1 MKRDIQRNEYGH
13 ATGYDFPGIEE
24 AIAATNAL
32 HTEPADHK
40 PAPLSFFSPS
50 QLISYEPDPRDFLVG
65 DCHIMRGA
73 VFVIGGQPG
82 VGKSRAA
89 TELAICGATGRSW
102 LGLPVH
108 SRFKTMIIQSE
119 NGRYRLKG
127 EYTARGGVAQ
137 IDEHILVSE
146 PPPFGMSF
154 GDGRFREALI
164 QIVGTFKPDVVLID
178 PWNAA
183 AKDDSQKD
191 YRATFDLI
199 LDVLPKGEDK
209 PAIGI
214 VAHTR
219 KPKSDEKRT
228 GGSAMMHLLA
238 GSHLLSSV
246 PRSVF
251 IMVPA
256 DDRDDTCNQV
266 VWLNPKNN
274 DGEVIDRSAW
284 FRNADGFTQDNE
296 FDWSAFDKP
305 PSARRCMSEESIRD
319 AIKDG
324 TWDRKAA
331 IERLMKSSGLGEK
344 ACRNALNPESK
355 FSHLFVIEDDKWIR
369 LAA

>member
-1 MKRDIQRNEYGH
+1 
-13 ATGYDFPGIEE
+13 
-24 AIAATNAL
+24 
-32 HTEPADHK
+32 
-40 PAPLSFFSPS
+40 
-50 QLISYEPDPRDFLVG
+50 
-65 DCHIMRGA
+65 
-73 VFVIGGQPG
+73 
-82 VGKSRAA
+82 
-89 TELAICGATGRSW
+89 
-102 LGLPVH
+102 
-108 SRFKTMIIQSE
+108 
-119 NGRYRLKG
+119 
-127 EYTARGGVAQ
+127 
-137 IDEHILVSE
+137 
-146 PPPFGMSF
+146 
-154 GDGRFREALI
+154 
-164 QIVGTFKPDVVLID
+164 
-178 PWNAA
+178 
-183 AKDDSQKD
+183 
-191 YRATFDLI
+191 
-199 LDVLPKGEDK
+199 
-209 PAIGI
+209 
-214 VAHTR
+214 
-219 KPKSDEKRT
+219 
-228 GGSAMMHLLA
+228 MMHLLA